1 MINST
6 NPFNDPEI
14 KKQLLQEEGIVET
27 PDIEEVESGVS
38 EELQEMISSAPMLP
52 KSAKNII
59 LDSSAINKNLKEANG
74 PCPNPLL
81 APAVIQEPLKSP
93 ELKGMELLSIKK
105 VYEYDIE
112 TRPGTCYRIKKR

>member
-52 KSAKNII
+52 KSAKNIT
-59 LDSSAINKNLKEANG
+59 LKFIYNHKEIG
-74 PCPNPLL
+74 R
-81 APAVIQEPLKSP
+81 
-93 ELKGMELLSIKK
+93 
-105 VYEYDIE
+105 
-112 TRPGTCYRIKKR
+112 T